1 MTLLSALLPLI
12 GASVAPVSTA
22 PPATAPIRLWMN
34 NDGKFREGDYARIQ
48 VDADADGYL
57 LVLQYDTF
65 GRLRVLFPLDPRDD
79 NRVIRGRRYE
89 VRDDGGRFAFRADGD
104 GPGLIYSAIAPD
116 PWRFEEIL
124 TDGRWD
130 VDRLTINR
138 DAEDPEPAI
147 TELVQRLAGPGGF
160 DYDLLDYRVYGAA
173 TSNSTT
179 YVYGRDYVYG
189 YEPYRHCDYYWSYG
203 GCRSFRFGLYYGYD
217 PFSYGYYPYR
227 SYYYPYYSPYYYP
240 RGSITI
246 RPRTPTAIVSG
257 RPRAYN
263 VTPVRPR
270 GTVTSR
276 PIDWGRN
283 REFNTARPTRPSGWN
298 APAARPARPPSERR
312 EFRGETRDRGN
323 GRAMPSGNRDRAR
336 DNPPARARDNP
347 PARSEPR
354 ARPDG
359 NRGNSGREA
368 RGNSNGGGRSSP
380 PPRPSRPRRP

>member
-1 MTLLSALLPLI
+1 MTLLSALLPLL
-12 GASVAPVSTA
+12 GASISSAPTA
-22 PPATAPIRLWMN
+22 PPVSAPIRLWMN
-34 NDGKFREGDYARIQ
+34 NDGRFREGEYARIQ

-79 NRVIRGRRYE
+79 NRVMRGRRYE

-104 GPGLIYSAIAPD
+104 GPGLIYSAIAAD
-116 PWRFEEIL
+116 PWRLEEII

-160 DYDLLDYRVYGAA
+160 DYDLLDYRVYGTA
-173 TSNSTT
+173 TTSSTT
-179 YVYGRDYVYG
+179 YVYGQDYVYG
-189 YEPYRHCDYYWSYG
+189 YEPYRQCSYYWSYG

-227 SYYYPYYSPYYYP
+227 SYSYPYYYP
-240 RGSITI
+240 RGSINI
-246 RPRTPTAIVSG
+246 RPRAPTAIVSG

-270 GTVTSR
+270 GSVSSR
-276 PIDWGRN
+276 PIDWRN
-283 REFNTARPTRPSGWN
+283 RDLNSARPSRPGN
-298 APAARPARPPSERR
+298 RGAPAARPARPPSERR
-312 EFRGETRDRGN
+312 EFRGETRDRGAVPDR
-323 GRAMPSGNRDRAR
+323 GAARDRGRDAR
-336 DNPPARARDNP
+336 PE
-347 PARSEPR
+347 SR
-354 ARPDG
+354 ARPERNDG
-359 NRGNSGREA
+359 NRGNRGGGEA